1 MNKLTQLWH
10 RAVAWHWT
18 HKGETIAHCTY
29 LGATFIEG
37 HGIHAGAAGFVV
49 VFVVLGMLAGGEH

>member
-1 MNKLTQLWH
+1 MNRLKTLWS

-18 HKGETIAHCTY
+18 HKGETMAHCTY
-29 LGATFIEG
+29 LSFTFIEG
-37 HGIHAGAAGFVV
+37 HGLHAMAAGGVV